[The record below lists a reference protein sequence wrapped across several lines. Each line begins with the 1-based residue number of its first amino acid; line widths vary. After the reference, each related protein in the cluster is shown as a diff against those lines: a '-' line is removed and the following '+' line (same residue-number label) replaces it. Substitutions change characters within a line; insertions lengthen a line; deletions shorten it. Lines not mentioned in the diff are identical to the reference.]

1 MSTVGGIADDELER
15 DVVDEMMSVEGPASL
30 DSIIEWTDIEDRETA
45 KTVMR
50 ALINNGK
57 VSTTPEWEYK
67 LASRLRR

>member
-1 MSTVGGIADDELER
+1 MSTIGGIADDELER
-15 DVVDEMMSVEGPASL
+15 DVVDEMKSVEGPTSL
-30 DSIIEWTDIEDRETA
+30 ELIIERTDIQDRKTA

-50 ALINNGK
+50 ALINDGK

>member
-15 DVVDEMMSVEGPASL
+15 DVVDEMRSVEGSASL
-30 DSIIEWTDIEDRETA
+30 DSIIEGTGIEDRETA

-50 ALINNGK
+50 ALINDGK